1 MTGRIHQITEE
12 VFDYFLEVLPPRW
25 MRGPY
30 FAFAEG
36 ADPLQLFWFR
46 QRQESEDTEHFTRKL
61 TDEEIDQFCKLSRI
75 PRDYGGYYGSE
86 FSLERVACAA
96 GRSTGESPPCPCGQ
110 GSLVKCVA
118 LWHFP
123 TRRNEWAKSALRV

>member
-1 MTGRIHQITEE
+1 MSSEHSPAQSETLTGLLTKLSAGNADQMPDVETWEQIIRRIHVTGRIHRITEE

-46 QRQESEDTEHFTRKL
+46 ERQESEATEHFTRKL
-61 TDEEIDQFCKLSRI
+61 TDDEIDQFCKLSRI
-75 PRDYGGYYGSE
+75 PRDYDGFYGSE
-86 FSLERVACAA
+86 Y
-96 GRSTGESPPCPCGQ
+96 
-110 GSLVKCVA
+110 
-118 LWHFP
+118 
-123 TRRNEWAKSALRV
+123 